1 MKKMSLIHSIL
12 YTAKKKREK
21 KKIEIYVVNGVH
33 VIYISFFFFFFF
45 FFFRNIMFIRLFMFC
60 NLIMLYDLLYNC
72 MYVEYMNVCI
82 IEKKK

>member
-1 MKKMSLIHSIL
+1 
-12 YTAKKKREK
+12 
-21 KKIEIYVVNGVH
+21 
-33 VIYISFFFFFFF
+33 
-45 FFFRNIMFIRLFMFC
+45 MFC